1 MSSERKPAQADPD
14 GSLSHAEEE
23 APAEEHS
30 RLVQQLSLFGA
41 FVPIVAITVGVLFF
55 RDDIEDLHTIGY
67 AGIFVSNVI
76 GSGSFVLPVPG
87 IATVVFGATL
97 WNPFL
102 VAVAGGTGSTIGEIA
117 AYLAGVGS
125 YGLVRRVVGRN
136 RWYVKWYGRLRGW
149 IEARGII
156 TIFIFAAT
164 PNPFFDLAGFAA
176 GSMKYPLS
184 RFILACW
191 LGKMV
196 KYGFVS
202 YAAFWGAD
210 MFYGWFE

>member
-1 MSSERKPAQADPD
+1 MSSERKPPQADPN
-14 GSLSHAEEE
+14 GIVFPAEVQTAEEG
-23 APAEEHS
+23 PS
-30 RLVQQLSLFGA
+30 RLVQQLSLVGA
-41 FVPIVAITVGVLFF
+41 FVPIAAITVAVLVF
-55 RDDIEDLHTIGY
+55 RDRLEDLHTIGY
-67 AGIFVSNVI
+67 VGIFVSNVI

-102 VAVAGGTGSTIGEIA
+102 VAVAGGTGSTVGEIA

-136 RWYVKWYGRLRGW
+136 RWYVKWYGRIRGW
-149 IEARGII
+149 IEARGMI
-156 TIFIFAAT
+156 TIFLFAAT

-176 GSMKYPLS
+176 GSMKYPLN

-196 KYGFVS
+196 KYAFVS
-202 YAAFWGAD
+202 YAAFWGAE